1 MKRLVILLALL
12 LLLVGCE
19 KKEEEYVEEEQA
31 TVKEIIAFNRTYSD
45 IKHMTS
51 IGSEEEI
58 SLNVDNSVF
67 YRNCV
72 DKETCSFYTGTFE
85 IKGEKLYI
93 TLTQQSRN
101 NKWEDLKKKEV
112 MEFDITDK
120 NTFYSNIDGYEREFS
135 LNE

>member
-1 MKRLVILLALL
+1 MKRVVILLALL

-19 KKEEEYVEEEQA
+19 KKEKEYVDVEETA
-31 TVKEIIAFNRTYSD
+31 VKEISAFNRTYLD
-45 IKHMTS
+45 TKHMTS
-51 IGSEEEI
+51 IGSVEEI
-58 SLNVDNSVF
+58 ALNADNSVF

-72 DKETCSFYTGTFE
+72 DTETCSFYTGTFE
-85 IKGEKLYI
+85 IKDEKLYV

-135 LNE
+135 LSK